1 MHLTNV
7 TWFVYTTDGLSLRL
21 FDRNSIWAHA
31 LPDRW
36 RCIVLKSI
44 LPMSTHK
51 NIGFETQQPSASG
64 TSCCINQFQISIG
77 RWLADQY
84 EVPSD
89 IPERLASLLEQLAE
103 PTGNDS

>member
-1 MHLTNV
+1 MHLTKV
-7 TWFVYTTDGLSLRL
+7 TWFVDPTDGLSLRL
-21 FDRNSIWAHA
+21 FDRNSTWPHA

-36 RCIVLKSI
+36 RRTVLKVI

-64 TSCCINQFQISIG
+64 TSGCINQFQISIG
-77 RWLADQY
+77 RWPADQY

-103 PTGNDS
+103 PTTNDS